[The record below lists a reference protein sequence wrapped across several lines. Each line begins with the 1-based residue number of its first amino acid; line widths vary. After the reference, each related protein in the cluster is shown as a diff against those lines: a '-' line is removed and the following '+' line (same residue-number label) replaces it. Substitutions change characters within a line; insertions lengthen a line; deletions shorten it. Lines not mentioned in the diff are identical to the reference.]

1 MGRSQ
6 RPTILVVDDDFKI
19 RKMLV
24 EVLTLEGFPTE
35 TAINGR
41 EALEMLAQSEPRTVL
56 LDLLM
61 PEVDGRGVVEQLEA
75 TPDVRTRHRIILVS
89 AFANLEKNRDLKV
102 EGQLP
107 KPFGVDQLLNTLEAV
122 VSRAK

>member
-1 MGRSQ
+1 MTSRQ
-6 RPTILVVDDDFKI
+6 RPAVLIVDDEFPI

-35 TAINGR
+35 TAVNGR
-41 EALEMLAQSEPRTVL
+41 EALEILTQSEPRVVL

-75 TPDVRTRHRIILVS
+75 SPDIRTKHRIILVS

-102 EGQLP
+102 EGRLP
-107 KPFGVDQLLNTLEAV
+107 KPLTVDQLLNTLEAV
-122 VSRAK
+122 TAGPK